1 MVALGDMCAQLVES
15 RGYLG
20 LFGPAIDS
28 MAADEIPAP
37 RQATPFHVTLFSK
50 DELKSR
56 KSEIDQL
63 NISTVVV
70 AIPVDLGLG
79 KRGDVYFK
87 VLWWPQGNDL
97 RSSAGLP
104 AKDFH
109 ITLSAA
115 DKHDV
120 DKGCSSL
127 IRHRK
132 LSEVQISTISKS
144 LLQAKHVDQA
154 LLQLLAKHSP
164 TMSDTSFDIVR
175 RTLARQDLS
184 SWDFTTAYLASH
196 PQSIAAHVRFADE
209 VLKSA
214 SSRTSPEMRHAGIPN
229 CSKLAMMHYAKAAEL
244 AEGKTLAYCITGIV
258 KCMSTTECGPVF
270 TEDELHL
277 LRSAKHPIPDT
288 AAFVNVS
295 IARDI
300 ASAYG
305 QRADENAVASRLT
318 SFLALDS
325 RERMHVR
332 RLSSAPDV
340 TYKLPRFFRW
350 LVPFTLAVMSTPKRQ
365 DDIAVLRE
373 KFNIHLIV
381 TLTEETPLPR
391 EWFGSDDKLN
401 SGNYCKNVFLPVG
414 NYKAPTVAQVDY
426 FIDLMT
432 ALPEGQAALVHCGG
446 GKGRA
451 GTFAACYLCACGFSK
466 QRRDYPLLSSAEAI
480 ELVRYMR
487 PGSIETEEQEKFVA
501 QYVSHLYRRLSQP
514 PVVIAEPSAGLE
526 LYGRFESNVRLIICC
541 GLPGSG
547 KSTFAARLRDTL
559 GFVVV
564 SQDDMGTKDACV
576 TAFNNEW
583 KHGRRIIVDR
593 CNPTPD
599 ARAQWSDLAWHPGN
613 ALCVFFD
620 YASALCVQRADSR
633 PSHPTLTQGRARNAV
648 VSFAKQLVAPS
659 LEKERKVFSCI
670 ARVGSIRAAEELWR
684 RLGVPSQSTPAITT
698 PSTAVATSRTV
709 TPTIHVYKF
718 PRTRHLYNLG
728 AASRDDLVLHS
739 ADAAQFL
746 STADGSTI
754 TIEEKVDGANLG
766 ISIDETSM
774 SFRVQNRSHYVNAK
788 SHEQFRKLDKWLLDH
803 SEDLFK
809 VLRPWDSEDTAGSS
823 ATVSRAKLILYGEW
837 MYARHSI
844 HYQHLPSLFL
854 VFDLYNTRTQKFV
867 GRAELT
873 KLLRATSLHQVPSIS
888 VPAPLSEQT
897 LKNLVLTHP
906 SAYYPGVVEGVYLR
920 KDRNGALLDRA
931 KMVRPDFI
939 AGNDHWNKGG
949 VVRNCLK
956 YEAGE

>member
-1 MVALGDMCAQLVES
+1 
-15 RGYLG
+15 
-20 LFGPAIDS
+20 
-28 MAADEIPAP
+28 
-37 RQATPFHVTLFSK
+37 
-50 DELKSR
+50 
-56 KSEIDQL
+56 
-63 NISTVVV
+63 
-70 AIPVDLGLG
+70 
-79 KRGDVYFK
+79 
-87 VLWWPQGNDL
+87 WPQGNDL
-97 RSSAGLP
+97 RSSVGLP

-109 ITLSAA
+109 ITLSAT

-127 IRHRK
+127 IRHRE
-132 LSEVQISTISKS
+132 LSEDQISTISKS

-154 LLQLLAKHSP
+154 LLQLLAKHSV

-175 RTLARQDLS
+175 RTLARQD
-184 SWDFTTAYLASH
+184 
-196 PQSIAAHVRFADE
+196 I
-209 VLKSA
+209 
-214 SSRTSPEMRHAGIPN
+214 

-244 AEGKTLAYCITGIV
+244 TEGKTLAYCISGIV

-270 TEDELHL
+270 TEGELHL
-277 LRSAKHPIPDT
+277 LRSVKHPVLET
-288 AAFVNVS
+288 AAFDNVA
-295 IARDI
+295 IARGI

-350 LVPFTLAVMSTPKRQ
+350 LVPFTLAVMSTPRRQ

-373 KFNIHLIV
+373 KFNIRLVV
-381 TLTEETPLPR
+381 TLTEETPLPG

-401 SGNYCKNVFLPVG
+401 SGDCKNVFLPVG
-414 NYKAPTVAQVDY
+414 NYKAPTVAQVGY
-426 FIDLMT
+426 FIDLVT

-466 QRRDYPLLSSAEAI
+466 QRRHYPLLSSAEAI
-480 ELVRYMR
+480 QLVRHMR
-487 PGSIETEEQEKFVA
+487 PGSIETEEQEKFIA

-514 PVVIAEPSAGLE
+514 PVVIAEPSADLE
-526 LYGRFESNVRLIICC
+526 VYGRFEMNVRLIICC

-547 KSTFAARLRDTL
+547 KSTFAARLRDSL

-564 SQDDMGTKDACV
+564 SQDDMGTKNACV
-576 TAFNNEW
+576 TAFNNAW
-583 KHGRRIIVDR
+583 KNGRRIIVDR
-593 CNPTPD
+593 CNPTLD
-599 ARAQWSDLAWHPGN
+599 ARAQWSELAWHPGN

-620 YASALCVQRADSR
+620 YASELCVQRADSR
-633 PSHPTLTQGRARNAV
+633 PSHPTLTQGRSRNAV
-648 VSFAKQLVAPS
+648 ASFAKQIVVPS

-684 RLGVPSQSTPAITT
+684 RLAT
-698 PSTAVATSRTV
+698 PSIR
-709 TPTIHVYKF
+709 IYKF

-746 STADGSTI
+746 STSDGSAI

-766 ISIDETSM
+766 ISIDETTM
-774 SFRVQNRSHYVNAK
+774 TFRVQNRSHYVNAK

-803 SEDLFK
+803 SEDLFR
-809 VLRPWDSEDTAGSS
+809 VLRPWDLEDTAGSS
-823 ATVSRAKLILYGEW
+823 ATVTHDKLILYGEW

-854 VFDLYNTRTQKFV
+854 VFDLYNTRTQTFL
-867 GRAELT
+867 GRAELA
-873 KLLRATSLHQVPSIS
+873 KLLRSTSLHQVPHIPIP
-888 VPAPLSEQT
+888 VPLGEQT
-897 LKNLVLTHP
+897 LRNLVTTQP

-920 KDRNGALLDRA
+920 KDRNGVLLDRA

-949 VVRNCLK
+949 VMRNCLK
-956 YEAGE
+956 YQAGE